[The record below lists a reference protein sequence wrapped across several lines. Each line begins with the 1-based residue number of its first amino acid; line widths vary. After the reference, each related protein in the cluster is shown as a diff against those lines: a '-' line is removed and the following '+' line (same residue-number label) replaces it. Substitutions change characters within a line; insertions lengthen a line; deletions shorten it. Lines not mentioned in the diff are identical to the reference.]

1 MNAVNLSIST
11 HSLMTKLLKILHAL
25 ILLSFKTNEVLIK
38 KDNSDFDVTI
48 GRFNDAEICK

>member
-1 MNAVNLSIST
+1 
-11 HSLMTKLLKILHAL
+11 MTKLLKILHAL